1 MPAPSPNAKPADT
14 KSGDAKSE
22 AKVPAT
28 AIVETRPPGATPKGP
43 PDGVRTGA
51 GAGGG
56 GGFRDMT
63 DEQKAE
69 MRKRFEGMT
78 DEQKAEFRKRRQEQ
92 RQQNQ

>member
-1 MPAPSPNAKPADT
+1 LPAAKAADT
-14 KSGDAKSE
+14 KATEGKVSD

-28 AIVETRPPGATPKGP
+28 ASVDTKAPTAATKGSPDVPK
-43 PDGVRTGA
+43 
-51 GAGGG
+51 GG

-78 DEQKAEFRKRRQEQ
+78 DEQKAEFRKKRQEQ